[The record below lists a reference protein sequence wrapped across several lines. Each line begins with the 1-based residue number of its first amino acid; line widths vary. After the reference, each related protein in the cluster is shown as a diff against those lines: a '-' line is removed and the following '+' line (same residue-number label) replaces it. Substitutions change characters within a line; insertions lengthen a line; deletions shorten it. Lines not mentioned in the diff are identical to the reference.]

1 MGGKE
6 GKNQH
11 AAIMVSSRK
20 HSFRHMYVI
29 LLCPLLQQQC
39 PPAGHLPNPG
49 IKPRTSTSQEDFIYH
64 LSHQGI
70 PRSWSGVPFPPPG
83 NLPNQEI
90 EPASLMSPELAGG
103 CFTTH
108 PLFVA
113 PLFPEYKFVQ
123 IHWVLYSFWS
133 EYINTQFSTLS
144 SRITTLLRPCLTTPS
159 VLHLL

>member
-1 MGGKE
+1 
-6 GKNQH
+6 
-11 AAIMVSSRK
+11 MVSSRK

-103 CFTTH
+103 CFTTNTTCEA
-108 PLFVA
+108 PSSQSLSMYNIFLFFLA
-113 PLFPEYKFVQ
+113 SPFDIQDLSQPGIEPTSPALGAQRPNHWTTREISLTILKLFTVEN
-123 IHWVLYSFWS
+123 S
-133 EYINTQFSTLS
+133 
-144 SRITTLLRPCLTTPS
+144 
-159 VLHLL
+159 